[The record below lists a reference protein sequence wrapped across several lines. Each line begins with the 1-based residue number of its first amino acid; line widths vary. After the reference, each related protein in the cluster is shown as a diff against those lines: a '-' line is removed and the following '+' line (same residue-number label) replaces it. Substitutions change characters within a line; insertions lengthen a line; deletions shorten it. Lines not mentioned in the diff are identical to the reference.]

1 VKDQKGH
8 AAGKSGNRIADSLGV
23 RAMMK
28 RFLLKA
34 RNCLNV
40 VFRRIGVRDREIASF
55 PAHTPCAVLD

>member
-1 VKDQKGH
+1 
-8 AAGKSGNRIADSLGV
+8 
-23 RAMMK
+23 MMK

-34 RNCLNV
+34 RNRLNV